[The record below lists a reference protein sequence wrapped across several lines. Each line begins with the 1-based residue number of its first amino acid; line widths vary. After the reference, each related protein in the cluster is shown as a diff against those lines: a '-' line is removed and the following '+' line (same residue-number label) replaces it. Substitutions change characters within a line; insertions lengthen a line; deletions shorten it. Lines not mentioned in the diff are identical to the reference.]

1 MFRADGYRGS
11 HQCNGH
17 DSRRSLVL
25 SLHHVDAFDWVDATT
40 RQLGGKLLREGKIGV
55 CYESSTQR

>member
-11 HQCNGH
+11 NQCNGH

-25 SLHHVDAFDWVDATT
+25 PLHHVDAFDWVDAAT
-40 RQLGGKLLREGKIGV
+40 RELAGKLLREGEICI
-55 CYESSTQR
+55 CYESSTER

>member
-25 SLHHVDAFDWVDATT
+25 SLHHVDAFDWVDAAT
-40 RQLGGKLLREGKIGV
+40 RELAGKFLREGKICIG
-55 CYESSTQR
+55 YESSTER

>member
-1 MFRADGYRGS
+1 MLRADRYRGS
-11 HQCNGH
+11 HQCNGD

-40 RQLGGKLLREGKIGV
+40 RELAGKLLRKRQIGV
-55 CYESSTQR
+55 CYESSTER